1 MDQNEFL
8 WRRKYV
14 CGFPGV
20 KRTVHAPL
28 AETFR
33 KFEEWLERSG
43 RHTKRADT
51 TGLVCGGNC
60 LLGRTRAHVF
70 RKQIHTKRLAYIQRS
85 HGMEN
90 KHHGPVC
97 YRLFNFSFPGH
108 GLLEHS
114 LTRSV
119 VDLWITNC
127 SEQKKLLYCLY

>member
-51 TGLVCGGNC
+51 TGLVCPAEVIVF
-60 LLGRTRAHVF
+60 LAARERTYSASKYTPR
-70 RKQIHTKRLAYIQRS
+70 
-85 HGMEN
+85 GW
-90 KHHGPVC
+90 
-97 YRLFNFSFPGH
+97 
-108 GLLEHS
+108 
-114 LTRSV
+114 LTYSVLTGWRINIMVRSV
-119 VDLWITNC
+119 TDFSTFRFLDTVCWNILSLVQLSIC
-127 SEQKKLLYCLY
+127 G